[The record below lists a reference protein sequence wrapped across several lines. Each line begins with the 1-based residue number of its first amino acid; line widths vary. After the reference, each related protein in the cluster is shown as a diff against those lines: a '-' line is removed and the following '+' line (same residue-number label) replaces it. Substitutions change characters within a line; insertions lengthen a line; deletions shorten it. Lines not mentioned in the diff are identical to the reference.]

1 MVSDYTID
9 IVTEIIDEFDSIT
22 ELIQEIR
29 LNKDGLDEN
38 ELDNL
43 FEDLFD
49 NLDVYGM
56 VGEKID
62 NMVIYNSDCIDII
75 KECNYYSG
83 WTALVNEHLGGEI
96 DNISQLAYAIILQV
110 FDEDDGYN
118 LIRNAIIEKIQE

>member
-49 NLDVYGM
+49 NLDVYEM
-56 VGEKID
+56 VYEKIE
-62 NMVIYNSDCIDII
+62 NMVIYNSDCLDII
-75 KECNYYSG
+75 KEFNYYSG
-83 WTALVNEHLGGEI
+83 WTALANEYMGGEI
-96 DNISQLAYAIILQV
+96 DTISQLAYAIILQV
-110 FDEDDGYN
+110 FDDDNGTE
-118 LIRNAIIEKIQE
+118 LIKDTILERIQE